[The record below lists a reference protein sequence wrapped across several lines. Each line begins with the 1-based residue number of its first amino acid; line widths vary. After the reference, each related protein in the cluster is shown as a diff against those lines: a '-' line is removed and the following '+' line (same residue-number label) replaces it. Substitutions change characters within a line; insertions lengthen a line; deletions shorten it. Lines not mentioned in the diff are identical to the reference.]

1 MKGLRILHLSGSK
14 HHWSGNEQQ
23 LADLVRHLSD
33 MGVVNTIFCYEES
46 AIHEYAK
53 RHNVPTLPQPRK
65 SVYSSSLRRTLRK
78 IVKKS
83 HFDVIH
89 IHTSNFL
96 TLYVLTDLLKR
107 VNIPTIFS
115 RKGLTNHAG
124 FFSRK
129 KYNYKNIDRI
139 ICVSGAVQKNF
150 TKFLMPNNHAKTV
163 VVHDGIS
170 IDTMNTDN
178 TVPNVFEKF
187 NLPRRKFVI
196 GNIANHVSDK
206 DLGTLVKTADHLIN
220 TLGQKDVVFV
230 QMGDHTGLTQG
241 LMDAV
246 KRAQLRDHVFFVGK
260 IPEAKSYMPQF
271 DLFLM
276 TSCSEGLPLTVYEA
290 FMYKIPV
297 VTTCAG
303 GIPEAVKD
311 GHSGI
316 MTEIG
321 DHISLA
327 KGISKMMNDSTLRER
342 IADNAHTLLLKNFT
356 ARQCAERTLSL
367 YKEIIKK

>member
-1 MKGLRILHLSGSK
+1 MKGLHILHLSGSK

-23 LADLVRHLSD
+23 LADLVRHLSE
-33 MGVVNTIFCYEES
+33 MGVTSSIFCYEGS

-53 RHNVPTLPQPRK
+53 SHGIPTLPQPRK
-65 SVYSSSLRRTLRK
+65 SVYSSSLRKALHKAT
-78 IVKKS
+78 KS
-83 HFDVIH
+83 GCFDAIH

-96 TLYVLTDLLKR
+96 TLYVLTDIVRGLKL
-107 VNIPTIFS
+107 PTIFS
-115 RKGLTNHAG
+115 RKGLTDRAG
-124 FFSRK
+124 FLSRK
-129 KYNYKNIDRI
+129 KYNYKGIDRI
-139 ICVSGAVQKNF
+139 ICVSGAVRENF
-150 TKFLMPNNHAKTV
+150 TKFLTTDNHAKAV

-170 IDTMNTDN
+170 VDTVSTDD
-178 TVPNVFEKF
+178 TTPSVFEKF
-187 NLPRRKFVI
+187 GLPQGRFVI

-206 DLGTLVKTADHLIN
+206 DLGTLVKTADHLVN
-220 TLGQKDVVFV
+220 TLGHRDVVFV
-230 QMGDHTGLTQG
+230 QMGDHTALTQG
-241 LMDAV
+241 LMEGV
-246 KRAQLRDHVFFVGK
+246 KSAQLEDYVFFVGK
-260 IPEAKSYMPQF
+260 VPGAKSYMPQF

-311 GHSGI
+311 GYSGI

-321 DHISLA
+321 DHTALA
-327 KGISKMMNDSTLRER
+327 EGIDKMMGDGTLQQE
-342 IADNAHTLLLKNFT
+342 IADNAHTLLLEKFT
-356 ARQCAERTLSL
+356 ARQCAERTLAL